1 MQWTSSVSSRPAS
14 VRLRAVR
21 TRIGLPDWSSR
32 SGTIGEPA
40 GSSSIS
46 STVRFVGAALSAR
59 TPGAGVRSVPVP
71 VPVPE
76 LVPVL
81 VSVLVSVGFSRFSV
95 GFSRVFS
102 RRVAAFS
109 AWCVPGGA
117 CSLEGPL
124 SGDAAGA

>member
-21 TRIGLPDWSSR
+21 TRIGLPAWSSR

-46 STVRFVGAALSAR
+46 STVRFVGTALSVRPPCA
-59 TPGAGVRSVPVP
+59 RSVPLP
-71 VPVPE
+71 VPVAVPG
-76 LVPVL
+76 PVL
-81 VSVLVSVGFSRFSV
+81 VSGLVSVGFSRFSV
-95 GFSRVFS
+95 GFSR
-102 RRVAAFS
+102 RVVGFS
-109 AWCVPGGA
+109 AGCVPGGA